1 MPQEP
6 PQIRQLSEALSN
18 RIAAGEVIERPAA
31 ALKELIENA
40 LDAGATRIDIAY
52 ANGGKT
58 LISVADNGHGMTG
71 EQLPLALSR
80 HATSKID
87 GSDLLNIRSFGFR
100 GEALPSMGSVGRL
113 QIISRPFDTE
123 SSTETAA
130 KITAEGGILSPVS
143 PAARA
148 IGTSVTLRDLFF
160 ATPAR
165 LKFLRTDRAETI
177 AIMDTIKRLA
187 LAHPSVGFYAKDHSG
202 EEAGRSVF
210 RADPQ
215 TGEGMLTARLRE
227 ILGTEFID
235 NAVRVDMTRDGLS
248 LRGYISLP
256 TYARGN
262 ASAQYFF
269 VNNRPVKDK
278 LFFGAL
284 RGAYRD
290 FLMQG
295 RHPVV
300 ALFVQCPTDVVD
312 VNVHP
317 TKAEVRF
324 RAPNDV
330 RGLIVSAVRDALAS
344 DGGRVSSTIAG
355 AMSDAFRPEG
365 RVPYQGN
372 YGGGRGTSRGISGG
386 SSGGG
391 DVGYSGFAET
401 QTAFSGRVESDA
413 MIEDTDV
420 VVDDADLPLGVA
432 RAQVH
437 ENYII
442 AQTQAGIVIV
452 DQHAAH
458 ERLVYE
464 RLKTQIAAK
473 NVARQALLI
482 PEIIDLSPLECELL
496 LGFADG
502 LESLGLVIE
511 TFGAG
516 ALCVR
521 ETPALLGVVDVAR
534 LVNDI
539 LDELDEADHTQS
551 ISDKTDAVLSRIACH
566 GSVRSGRRMGAEEM
580 NALLRDMERTPHS
593 GQCNHGRPTY
603 VSLSLKDIERLFGR
617 T

>member
-1 MPQEP
+1 MTKSP

-113 QIISRPFDTE
+113 QIISRPT
-123 SSTETAA
+123 STETAA
-130 KITAEGGILSPVS
+130 KITAEGGSLSPVS

-202 EEAGRSVF
+202 EDAGRSVF

-215 TGEGMLTARLRE
+215 TGEGMLTARLRQ
-227 ILGTEFID
+227 ILGAEFID

-372 YGGGRGTSRGISGG
+372 YGGGRG

-391 DVGYSGFAET
+391 GSDVGYSGFAET

-413 MIEDTDV
+413 IIEDADV

-432 RAQVH
+432 RTQVH

-566 GSVRSGRRMGAEEM
+566 GSIRSGRRMGAEEM

>member
-1 MPQEP
+1 MSPKSP

-113 QIISRPFDTE
+113 QIISRP
-123 SSTETAA
+123 SASETAA
-130 KITAEGGILSPVS
+130 KITAEGGTLSPVS

-202 EEAGRSVF
+202 EDAGRSVF

-215 TGEGMLTARLRE
+215 TGEGMLTARLRQ

-248 LRGYISLP
+248 LAGYISLP

-372 YGGGRGTSRGISGG
+372 YGGGRGSSRGVAQG

-413 MIEDTDV
+413 IIETDV

-432 RAQVH
+432 RTQVH

-496 LGFADG
+496 LGFAEG

-539 LDELDEADHTQS
+539 LDELDDAEHTQS

-566 GSVRSGRRMGAEEM
+566 GSVRSGRRMGGEEM

>member
-1 MPQEP
+1 MTKSP
-6 PQIRQLSEALSN
+6 PQIRQLSEDLSN

-130 KITAEGGILSPVS
+130 KITAEGGTLSPVS

-202 EEAGRSVF
+202 EDAGRSVF

-215 TGEGMLTARLRE
+215 TGEAMLTARLRE

-372 YGGGRGTSRGISGG
+372 YGGGRGSSRGVSRG

-413 MIEDTDV
+413 IIEDADV
-420 VVDDADLPLGVA
+420 VVDEADLPLGVA
-432 RAQVH
+432 RTQVH

-473 NVARQALLI
+473 NVAQPSVINPRNHRFIAFGMR
-482 PEIIDLSPLECELL
+482 II
-496 LGFADG
+496 AG
-502 LESLGLVIE
+502 LCGRVGI
-511 TFGAG
+511 AG
-516 ALCVR
+516 
-521 ETPALLGVVDVAR
+521 
-534 LVNDI
+534 
-539 LDELDEADHTQS
+539 
-551 ISDKTDAVLSRIACH
+551 
-566 GSVRSGRRMGAEEM
+566 SG
-580 NALLRDMERTPHS
+580 H
-593 GQCNHGRPTY
+593 
-603 VSLSLKDIERLFGR
+603 
-617 T
+617 

>member
-1 MPQEP
+1 MTKSP

-113 QIISRPFDTE
+113 QIISRP
-123 SSTETAA
+123 SASETAA
-130 KITAEGGILSPVS
+130 KITAEGGTLSPVS

-187 LAHPSVGFYAKDHSG
+187 LAHPSVGFYAKDHTG

-215 TGEGMLTARLRE
+215 TGEGMLTARLRQ
-227 ILGTEFID
+227 ILGAEFID

-248 LRGYISLP
+248 LVGYISLP

-365 RVPYQGN
+365 RVPYQGS
-372 YGGGRGTSRGISGG
+372 YGGGRGVSRGVSRG

-413 MIEDTDV
+413 IIETDV

-496 LGFADG
+496 LGFAEA

-539 LDELDEADHTQS
+539 LDELDDADHTQS

-566 GSVRSGRRMGAEEM
+566 GSIRSGRRMGAEEM